1 MHGLR
6 NLCDHV
12 PRCCYYGLEVIV
24 VAEKVLMKGNEALA
38 ECALRAGC
46 RFFFGYPITPQTE
59 LAAYMSKRMPK
70 IGGTYLQAESEI
82 AAINM
87 VYGASAA
94 GARVMTSSSSPGISL
109 KSEGVSYM
117 AGADLPGVIIN
128 VQRGGPG
135 LGSIQPSQSDYWQ
148 ATRALGHGDFH
159 MIVLA
164 PSTVQEMADCA
175 YNAFD
180 IADEYLMPV
189 MILADGMLGQMMEPV
204 VLPEPKTKLP
214 EKPWAI
220 TGTKKERAH
229 NIANSLYLDPAL
241 LEKKNFERYE
251 RYKVIKEKEQRA
263 EEFMVDDADIVLVA
277 FGASARIARSAVVNA
292 RERGIKAGLIRP
304 ITLWPFPEKVV
315 DAAANHVKQF
325 LSVEMNM
332 GQMIDDIRLVSQG
345 RVPVAFYGRCGGII
359 PTPAEV
365 LDKIVELHQKAG
377 E

>member
-1 MHGLR
+1 M
-6 NLCDHV
+6 
-12 PRCCYYGLEVIV
+12 
-24 VAEKVLMKGNEALA
+24 AEKVLMKGNEALA

-159 MIVLA
+159 MMVLA

-263 EEFMVDDADIVLVA
+263 EEFMVDNADIVLVA

-332 GQMIDDIRLVSQG
+332 GQMVDDIRLVSQG